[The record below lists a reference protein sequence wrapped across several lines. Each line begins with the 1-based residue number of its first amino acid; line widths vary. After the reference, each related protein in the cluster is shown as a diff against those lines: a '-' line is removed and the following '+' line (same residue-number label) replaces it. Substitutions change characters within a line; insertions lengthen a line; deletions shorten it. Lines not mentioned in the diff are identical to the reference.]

1 MPDINTYI
9 DTFLAGYQP
18 YKKYWNYEDGCVLLG
33 CIGLYEA
40 TGEGKY
46 RDFVLHYLE
55 TFVTPEGDIPNYETR
70 QYNIDS
76 INCGK
81 ALFFALD
88 ETGDERY
95 RKAIE
100 YHMQRLR
107 EHPRCQ
113 CGSFWH
119 KELYPNQIWLDGLY
133 MAEPFY
139 TAYEMRF
146 GGKAHVRDILLQFEN
161 VRRYLY
167 DTEKGL
173 FYHAFDEARI
183 QPWANRDTGCSPNFW
198 LRSMGWF
205 LMAMVDC
212 LALMDE
218 QLFEHYKALE
228 ALFKETVRGI
238 LPYRDEKTGLFLQ
251 VIDHPEAEG
260 NYAETS
266 GSAMIAYAL
275 MKGAA
280 IGALSHERYAPIGRD
295 IFDRLTQQKLLAGE
309 DGRVHLTDICWVAG
323 LGPGEKRD
331 GSIAYY
337 LSEPRVSDDSKG
349 VGPFM
354 MAYSQWLKGADA

>member
-1 MPDINTYI
+1 MPDKNAYL
-9 DTFLAGYQP
+9 DAYLAGYRP
-18 YKKYWNYEDGCVLLG
+18 YKTYWNYEDGCVLKG
-33 CIGLYEA
+33 AIDLYHA
-40 TGEGKY
+40 TGGQRY
-46 RDFVLHYLE
+46 RDFVLDYLARY
-55 TFVTPEGDIPNYETR
+55 VTPEGEIPNYETR

-88 ETGDERY
+88 ETGDARY
-95 RKAIE
+95 QKAIA

-139 TAYEMRF
+139 MAYEMRF
-146 GGKAHVRDILLQFEN
+146 GGMQNVGDIMLQFEN
-161 VRRYLY
+161 VRRFLF
-167 DTEKGL
+167 DMEKGL

-183 QPWANRDTGCSPNFW
+183 QPWANPQTGCSANFW

-218 QLFEHYKALE
+218 QLYEHYRALQRLLKD
-228 ALFKETVRGI
+228 AVHGI
-238 LPYRDEKTGLFLQ
+238 LPYRDAQSGLFLQ
-251 VIDHPEAEG
+251 VIDHPQAEG
-260 NYAETS
+260 NYLETS
-266 GSAMIAYAL
+266 GTAMIAYTL

-280 IGALSHERYAPIGRD
+280 IGALNAERYAPIGRD
-295 IFDRLTQQKLLAGE
+295 IFERLAAQKLIDGE
-309 DGRVHLTDICWVAG
+309 DGQAHLVDICWAAG
-323 LGPGEKRD
+323 LGPGDTRD
-331 GSIAYY
+331 GSVAYY
-337 LSEPRVSDDSKG
+337 LSEPRVADDSKG

-354 MAYSQWLKGADA
+354 MAYAQWLMGADA

>member
-1 MPDINTYI
+1 MPDMNAYI
-9 DTFLAGYQP
+9 DAFLAAYQP
-18 YKKYWNYEDGCVLLG
+18 YKTYWNYEDGCVLIG
-33 CIGLYEA
+33 CIDLYEA
-40 TGEGKY
+40 TGEPKY
-46 RDFVLHYLE
+46 RDFVLRYLE
-55 TFVTPEGDIPNYETR
+55 TYVTPEGDIPNYETR

-88 ETGDERY
+88 ETGDARY

-139 TAYEMRF
+139 MAYEMRF
-146 GGKAHVRDILLQFEN
+146 GGKANVSDILLQFEN
-161 VRRYLY
+161 VRRFLY
-167 DTEKGL
+167 SAEKGL
-173 FYHAFDEARI
+173 FYHAYDEARI
-183 QPWANRDTGCSPNFW
+183 QPWANPETGCSPNFW

-205 LMAMVDC
+205 LMAMVDT

-228 ALFKETVRGI
+228 GLFKEAVRGI
-238 LPYRDEKTGLFLQ
+238 LPYRDAQTGLFLQ

-275 MKGAA
+275 MKGVEM
-280 IGALSHERYAPIGRD
+280 GALSAERYAPIGRD
-295 IFDRLTQQKLLAGE
+295 IFERLVQEKLLAGE
-309 DGRVHLTDICWVAG
+309 DGALHLTDICWVAG

-331 GSIAYY
+331 GSVAYY

-354 MAYSQWLKGADA
+354 MAYSQWIKGAGA